1 MIVLA
6 THDRVDLLESMLN
19 KLNEI
24 NLNGHEV
31 LIIDTNS
38 TNQDYLNYFNQIK
51 EKYNFNFVRL
61 NYTCWDSGA
70 YIYALQNYYSDK
82 YIFLQDS
89 LHITNP
95 NLFVYIDNLLDQYD
109 VVPFFN
115 FNYIYDHYQQKEWV
129 EEGLDF
135 TSLPKY
141 GIFGPIFGAT
151 NNILQKLPHDWLK
164 FPNKKYQGN
173 GMERRWSLM
182 FHLVNAN
189 KHYLNEA
196 TEEESHN
203 IMAYIG
209 RNTFNINKIYV
220 RRD

>member
-51 EKYNFNFVRL
+51 EKYNFNFIRL
-61 NYTCWDSGA
+61 NYTCWESGA
-70 YIYALQNYYSDK
+70 YIYALQNFPSSK

-89 LHITNP
+89 LYITNS
-95 NLFVYIDNLLDQYD
+95 NLFIDIDNLLDHYD

-115 FNYIYDHYQQKEWV
+115 FKYIYDHDQQKEWA
-129 EEGLDF
+129 EEGLNPS
-135 TSLPKY
+135 SLPEY

-151 NNILQKLPHDWLK
+151 SKILQKLPSEWLK
-164 FPNKKYQGN
+164 YPTEKYQGN

-182 FHLVNAN
+182 FHLINAN
-189 KHYLNEA
+189 KYYLDKA
-196 TEEESHN
+196 TDEESNN
-203 IMAYIG
+203 IMAHIG
-209 RNTFNINKIYV
+209 RSTSNINKIYI